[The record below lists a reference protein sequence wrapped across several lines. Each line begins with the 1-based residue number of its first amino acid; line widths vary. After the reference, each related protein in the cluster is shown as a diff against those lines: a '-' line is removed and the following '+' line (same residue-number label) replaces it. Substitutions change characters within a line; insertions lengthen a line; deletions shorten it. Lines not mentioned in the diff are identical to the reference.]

1 MFSRVLVA
9 NRGEIAV
16 RIMQTCRELGIETV
30 AVYSEVDRAALHV
43 RVADTAY
50 AIGAA
55 PARESYLNGPE
66 VIKVALQ
73 SGAEAIH
80 PGYGFLAEN
89 AVFAAEVTAAGLV
102 WIGPPAPVIALLGDK
117 VAAKRVAE
125 QAGVPVVPGFAQS
138 DASYDRLSAEANRI
152 GYPLMLKAAGGG
164 GGKGMRI
171 VDNAA
176 EMHES
181 LDAARREASSAF
193 GDDRIFME
201 KLLLRPRHVE
211 MQILADSVGGIV
223 YLGERDCSLQRRHQ
237 KVVEEAPSPVMTAAL
252 RAEMGEAAVRIA
264 RASGYVNAGTVEFLL
279 AKESFYFLEVNTRI
293 QVEHPVTEATSGVD
307 LVRLQLEIA
316 AGHPLEITQADVELR
331 GHAIE
336 ARLYAEDPGR
346 NFLPSIGRVQAF
358 APPQGPGIRNDVG
371 VQAGD
376 SITMHYDPMIAKLII
391 HAETRSLALT
401 RLQDALE
408 RYVCAGPTTNLSF
421 LQWVAHRA
429 EFSNGEVDT
438 GFIER
443 AWRPPLH
450 VAPPAQVLIGAALA
464 DVSARA
470 TRDPWRAGS
479 AWRASGIPRRF
490 QYQLD
495 GESWEVT
502 LTPLGSDSWRVETH
516 EFEVQISAVEVRSDL
531 VIFTIDNSTSSVAI
545 GDHPNGYSLVFE
557 GTAYQLDRPRPSELG
572 DLRTAHHAANSSLSA
587 PMPGTIVSI
596 RVVAGQT
603 VDAGE
608 PLVIMEAMKMEHVV
622 EAVAACTVKA
632 ILVRPGDM
640 VAAGTLLVQM
650 DA

>member
-1 MFSRVLVA
+1 LVA

-237 KVVEEAPSPVMTAAL
+237 KVVEEAPSPVMTAGVASRDGRSS
-252 RAEMGEAAVRIA
+252 RA
-264 RASGYVNAGTVEFLL
+264 
-279 AKESFYFLEVNTRI
+279 
-293 QVEHPVTEATSGVD
+293 
-307 LVRLQLEIA
+307 QLH
-316 AGHPLEITQADVELR
+316 G
-331 GHAIE
+331 
-336 ARLYAEDPGR
+336 
-346 NFLPSIGRVQAF
+346 
-358 APPQGPGIRNDVG
+358 
-371 VQAGD
+371 
-376 SITMHYDPMIAKLII
+376 
-391 HAETRSLALT
+391 
-401 RLQDALE
+401 
-408 RYVCAGPTTNLSF
+408 
-421 LQWVAHRA
+421 
-429 EFSNGEVDT
+429 
-438 GFIER
+438 
-443 AWRPPLH
+443 
-450 VAPPAQVLIGAALA
+450 
-464 DVSARA
+464 
-470 TRDPWRAGS
+470 RAG
-479 AWRASGIPRRF
+479 
-490 QYQLD
+490 
-495 GESWEVT
+495 T
-502 LTPLGSDSWRVETH
+502 LTPEPWNFCWLRSRSTSWR
-516 EFEVQISAVEVRSDL
+516 
-531 VIFTIDNSTSSVAI
+531 
-545 GDHPNGYSLVFE
+545 
-557 GTAYQLDRPRPSELG
+557 
-572 DLRTAHHAANSSLSA
+572 
-587 PMPGTIVSI
+587 
-596 RVVAGQT
+596 
-603 VDAGE
+603 
-608 PLVIMEAMKMEHVV
+608 
-622 EAVAACTVKA
+622 
-632 ILVRPGDM
+632 
-640 VAAGTLLVQM
+640 
-650 DA
+650 